1 MKEKRKSSTGDA
13 ATPKSGGAKTPN
25 KKVKAAADAEDDAG
39 VPLNDTERAYLAW
52 MKKKGV
58 KLNGVSIGRFPH
70 TGRGCVATRD
80 IKEGDV
86 LVEVPEAAIITA
98 DGSVAGSALVAFGL
112 GGEALLHEYS
122 PRLEREALVLAVMAE
137 MSRGEES
144 EFAPYLA
151 ALPTLR
157 ATHSPLGWSGAE
169 IAELE
174 GTSAL
179 NRMTSA
185 EDESL
190 ELPSMT
196 ADHWKHVARPFLQR
210 NPEFARMPGA
220 DADDDDD
227 DDDNAE
233 ENARRMYL
241 HATALVAGF
250 SFTLGEDDDSVV
262 VDDDDDDDDDS
273 DSQVSTGGDTVQAM
287 VPFWDMLNH
296 VEPESSSVRLDHDE
310 DANTLQMI
318 AIRPHAKGEEV
329 FNTYGAAEDA
339 ELLRRYGFVMRR
351 NPHGGGVEVS
361 TAECLAAAEFA
372 RFESDVHLS
381 DDDSESDYSEED
393 DEDDDS
399 EDRRDPTS
407 RVRCRRSATAMMMM
421 MMMRRRT
428 TPRKTKRTTPRKTK
442 RTTPRKTK
450 RTGTRDAE
458 GDSDAEDLMAMDFRP
473 GQIAREETLE
483 RLRMLRRWGILR
495 NSKQTFEISR
505 TGKPSLALRYVARVL
520 SMNRFQFRRL
530 LAADAYE
537 RGERDDQEGAYSD
550 EEDEDD
556 DGFGDYKPLTVE
568 QVWNGDTVLTGETPD
583 SSRLLGMT
591 TE

>member
-25 KKVKAAADAEDDAG
+25 KKVMAAADAEDDSAD

-169 IAELE
+169 LAELE

-185 EDESL
+185 DDESL

-210 NPEFARMPGA
+210 NPEFARMPAAG
-220 DADDDDD
+220 ADDDDHDDED
-227 DDDNAE
+227 DDAAE

-250 SFTLGEDDDSVV
+250 SFTLGEDDDSV
-262 VDDDDDDDDDS
+262 DDDDAAAAAADDDDS

-310 DANTLQMI
+310 DANTLRMI

-329 FNTYGAAEDA
+329 FNTYGAAGDA

-372 RFESDVHLS
+372 RFESDMHE
-381 DDDSESDYSEED
+381 DDDSESDYSDED

-399 EDRRDPTS
+399 EDRFDGKMPPIS
-407 RVRCRRSATAMMMM
+407 DSDDDDDDEEEEVDSEEDEED
-421 MMMRRRT
+421 
-428 TPRKTKRTTPRKTK
+428 
-442 RTTPRKTK
+442 
-450 RTGTRDAE
+450 GEEEDAE
-458 GDSDAEDLMAMDFRP
+458 GDSDDEDLMAMDFRP

-495 NSKQTFEISR
+495 NSKQTFEVSR

>member
-25 KKVKAAADAEDDAG
+25 KKVKAAADAEDDSAD

-169 IAELE
+169 LAELE

-220 DADDDDD
+220 GADDDDHDDED
-227 DDDNAE
+227 DDAAE

-250 SFTLGEDDDSVV
+250 SFTLGEDDDSVE
-262 VDDDDDDDDDS
+262 DDAAAAAADADDDDS

-310 DANTLQMI
+310 DANTLRMI

-329 FNTYGAAEDA
+329 FNTYGAAGDA

-372 RFESDVHLS
+372 RFESDMHE
-381 DDDSESDYSEED
+381 DDDSESDYSDED

-399 EDRRDPTS
+399 EDRFEGKMPPISDS
-407 RVRCRRSATAMMMM
+407 DDDDDDDEEEVDSEEDEED
-421 MMMRRRT
+421 
-428 TPRKTKRTTPRKTK
+428 
-442 RTTPRKTK
+442 
-450 RTGTRDAE
+450 GEEEDAE
-458 GDSDAEDLMAMDFRP
+458 GDSDDEDLMAMDFRP

-495 NSKQTFEISR
+495 NSKQTFEVSR

>member
-25 KKVKAAADAEDDAG
+25 KKVKAAADTEDDAG

-98 DGSVAGSALVAFGL
+98 DDSVAGSALVAFGL

-169 IAELE
+169 LAELE

-185 EDESL
+185 DDESL

-220 DADDDDD
+220 GADDEDDDDD
-227 DDDNAE
+227 DDAE

-250 SFTLGEDDDSVV
+250 SFTLGEDDDSIE
-262 VDDDDDDDDDS
+262 DDGDGDGDDDDDDS

-296 VEPESSSVRLDHDE
+296 VEPERSSVRLNHDE

-318 AIRPHAKGEEV
+318 AIRPHAEGEEV
-329 FNTYGAAEDA
+329 FNTYGAAGDA
-339 ELLRRYGFVMRR
+339 ELLRRYGFVVRR
-351 NPHGGGVEVS
+351 NPHGGGAEVS
-361 TAECLAAAEFA
+361 TAECLAAAEFS
-372 RFESDVHLS
+372 RFESDMHE
-381 DDDSESDYSEED
+381 DDDSESDYSDED

-399 EDRRDPTS
+399 EDRFEGKMPPISDS
-407 RVRCRRSATAMMMM
+407 DDDDEEEEEVDSEEDEED
-421 MMMRRRT
+421 
-428 TPRKTKRTTPRKTK
+428 
-442 RTTPRKTK
+442 
-450 RTGTRDAE
+450 GEEEDAE
-458 GDSDAEDLMAMDFRP
+458 GDSDDEDLMAMDFRP

-495 NSKQTFEISR
+495 NSKQTFEVSR

-568 QVWNGDTVLTGETPD
+568 QVWNGDTFLTGETPD
-583 SSRLLGMT
+583 SNRLLGMT

>member
-25 KKVKAAADAEDDAG
+25 KKVKAAADAEDDSAD
-39 VPLNDTERAYLAW
+39 VPLNDTEIAYLAW

-169 IAELE
+169 LSELE

-220 DADDDDD
+220 GADDDDHDDED
-227 DDDNAE
+227 DDAAE

-250 SFTLGEDDDSVV
+250 SFTLGEDDDSVE
-262 VDDDDDDDDDS
+262 DADAAAAADDDS

-310 DANTLQMI
+310 DANTLRMI

-329 FNTYGAAEDA
+329 FNTYGAAGDA

-372 RFESDVHLS
+372 RFESDMHE
-381 DDDSESDYSEED
+381 DDDSESDYSDED

-399 EDRRDPTS
+399 EDRFDGKMPPIS
-407 RVRCRRSATAMMMM
+407 
-421 MMMRRRT
+421 
-428 TPRKTKRTTPRKTK
+428 
-442 RTTPRKTK
+442 
-450 RTGTRDAE
+450 
-458 GDSDAEDLMAMDFRP
+458 DSDDDDDDDDD
-473 GQIAREETLE
+473 EE
-483 RLRMLRRWGILR
+483 
-495 NSKQTFEISR
+495 
-505 TGKPSLALRYVARVL
+505 
-520 SMNRFQFRRL
+520 
-530 LAADAYE
+530 
-537 RGERDDQEGAYSD
+537 
-550 EEDEDD
+550 EEDEEEEDD
-556 DGFGDYKPLTVE
+556 EFDELAAERRSKKWKEKDAEAARSAAGSSAARRPRGPGSVSGSSMWSGRSRADQGNDPDLVRARLKQQAARKGGRGGGAGAGGRVGSRNHTKDRGGKRGAKHHAFTYKGDA
-568 QVWNGDTVLTGETPD
+568 
-583 SSRLLGMT
+583 
-591 TE
+591 

>member
-25 KKVKAAADAEDDAG
+25 KKVKAAADAEDDSAD

-98 DGSVAGSALVAFGL
+98 DDSVAGSALVAFGL

-169 IAELE
+169 LAELE

-210 NPEFARMPGA
+210 NPEFARMPAAG
-220 DADDDDD
+220 ADDDDHDDED
-227 DDDNAE
+227 DDAAE

-250 SFTLGEDDDSVV
+250 SFTLGEDDDSV
-262 VDDDDDDDDDS
+262 DDDDAAAAADDDDDS

-310 DANTLQMI
+310 DANTLRMI

-329 FNTYGAAEDA
+329 FNTYGAAGDA

-372 RFESDVHLS
+372 RFESDMHE
-381 DDDSESDYSEED
+381 DDDSESDYSDED

-399 EDRRDPTS
+399 EDRFDGQMPPIS
-407 RVRCRRSATAMMMM
+407 DSDDDDEEEEEDDSEEDEED
-421 MMMRRRT
+421 
-428 TPRKTKRTTPRKTK
+428 
-442 RTTPRKTK
+442 
-450 RTGTRDAE
+450 GEEEDEE
-458 GDSDAEDLMAMDFRP
+458 GDSDEEDLMAMDFRP

-495 NSKQTFEISR
+495 NSKQTFEVSR

>member
-25 KKVKAAADAEDDAG
+25 KKVKAAADAEDDSAD

-169 IAELE
+169 LAELE

-185 EDESL
+185 DDESL

-220 DADDDDD
+220 GADDEDDDDD
-227 DDDNAE
+227 DDAE

-250 SFTLGEDDDSVV
+250 SFTLGEDDDSVEN
-262 VDDDDDDDDDS
+262 DDDGDDDNDDDS

-296 VEPESSSVRLDHDE
+296 VEPERSSVRLNHDE

-318 AIRPHAKGEEV
+318 AIRPHAEGEEV
-329 FNTYGAAEDA
+329 FNTYGAAGDA

-372 RFESDVHLS
+372 RFESDMHE
-381 DDDSESDYSEED
+381 DDNSESDYSDED

-399 EDRRDPTS
+399 EDRFEGKMPPISDS
-407 RVRCRRSATAMMMM
+407 DDDDDDEEEEVDSEEDEED
-421 MMMRRRT
+421 
-428 TPRKTKRTTPRKTK
+428 
-442 RTTPRKTK
+442 
-450 RTGTRDAE
+450 GEEEDAE
-458 GDSDAEDLMAMDFRP
+458 GDSDDEDLMAMDFRP

>member
-25 KKVKAAADAEDDAG
+25 KKVKAAADAEDDSAD

-169 IAELE
+169 LAELE

-220 DADDDDD
+220 GADDDDHDDED
-227 DDDNAE
+227 DDAAE

-250 SFTLGEDDDSVV
+250 SFTLGEDDDSVE
-262 VDDDDDDDDDS
+262 DDAAAAAADDDDDS

-310 DANTLQMI
+310 DANTLRMI

-329 FNTYGAAEDA
+329 FNTYGAAGDA

-372 RFESDVHLS
+372 RFESDMHE
-381 DDDSESDYSEED
+381 DDDSESDYSDED

-399 EDRRDPTS
+399 EDRFEGKMPPISDS
-407 RVRCRRSATAMMMM
+407 DDDDDDDEEEVDSEEDEED
-421 MMMRRRT
+421 
-428 TPRKTKRTTPRKTK
+428 
-442 RTTPRKTK
+442 
-450 RTGTRDAE
+450 GEEEDAE
-458 GDSDAEDLMAMDFRP
+458 GDSDDEDLMAMDFRP

-495 NSKQTFEISR
+495 NSKQTFEVSR

-568 QVWNGDTVLTGETPD
+568 QVWNGDTVLTGEMPD

>member
-25 KKVKAAADAEDDAG
+25 KKVKAAADAEDDSAD

-169 IAELE
+169 LAELE

-220 DADDDDD
+220 GADDDDHDDED
-227 DDDNAE
+227 DDAAE

-250 SFTLGEDDDSVV
+250 SFTLGEDDDSVE
-262 VDDDDDDDDDS
+262 DDAAAAADDDDDDS

-310 DANTLQMI
+310 DANTLRMI

-329 FNTYGAAEDA
+329 FNTYGAAGDA

-372 RFESDVHLS
+372 RFESDMHE
-381 DDDSESDYSEED
+381 DDDSESDYSDED

-399 EDRRDPTS
+399 EDRFEGKMPPISDS
-407 RVRCRRSATAMMMM
+407 DDDDDDDEEEVDSEEDEED
-421 MMMRRRT
+421 
-428 TPRKTKRTTPRKTK
+428 
-442 RTTPRKTK
+442 
-450 RTGTRDAE
+450 GEEEDAE
-458 GDSDAEDLMAMDFRP
+458 GDSDDEDLMAMDFRP

-495 NSKQTFEISR
+495 NSKQTFEVSR

-568 QVWNGDTVLTGETPD
+568 QVWNGDTFLTGETPD

>member
-25 KKVKAAADAEDDAG
+25 KKVKAAADTEDDAG

-98 DGSVAGSALVAFGL
+98 DDSVAGSALVAFGL

-169 IAELE
+169 LAELE

-185 EDESL
+185 DDESL

-220 DADDDDD
+220 GADDED
-227 DDDNAE
+227 DDDNDDAE

-250 SFTLGEDDDSVV
+250 SFTLGEDDDSIEDDGDGD
-262 VDDDDDDDDDS
+262 DDDDDDDDDS

-296 VEPESSSVRLDHDE
+296 VEPERSSVRLNHDE

-318 AIRPHAKGEEV
+318 AIRPHAEGEEV
-329 FNTYGAAEDA
+329 FNTYGAAGDA
-339 ELLRRYGFVMRR
+339 ELLRRYGFVVRR
-351 NPHGGGVEVS
+351 NPHGGGAEVS
-361 TAECLAAAEFA
+361 TAECLTAAEFA
-372 RFESDVHLS
+372 RFESDMHE
-381 DDDSESDYSEED
+381 DDDSESDYSDED

-399 EDRRDPTS
+399 EDRFDGKMPPIS
-407 RVRCRRSATAMMMM
+407 DSDSDDDDDDEEEEDDSEEDEED
-421 MMMRRRT
+421 
-428 TPRKTKRTTPRKTK
+428 
-442 RTTPRKTK
+442 
-450 RTGTRDAE
+450 GEEEDEE
-458 GDSDAEDLMAMDFRP
+458 GDSDEEDLMAMDFRP

-495 NSKQTFEISR
+495 NSKQTFEVSR

-568 QVWNGDTVLTGETPD
+568 QVWNGDTFLTGETPD
-583 SSRLLGMT
+583 SNRLLGMT

>member
-98 DGSVAGSALVAFGL
+98 DDSVAGSALVAFGL

-169 IAELE
+169 LAELE

-220 DADDDDD
+220 GADDDDHDDED
-227 DDDNAE
+227 DDAAE

-250 SFTLGEDDDSVV
+250 SFTLGEDDDSVE
-262 VDDDDDDDDDS
+262 DDAAAAAADDDDDS

-310 DANTLQMI
+310 DANTLRMI

-329 FNTYGAAEDA
+329 FNTYGAAGDA

-372 RFESDVHLS
+372 RFESDMHE
-381 DDDSESDYSEED
+381 DDDSESDYSDED

-399 EDRRDPTS
+399 EDRFEGKMPPISDS
-407 RVRCRRSATAMMMM
+407 DDDDDEEEEVDSEEED
-421 MMMRRRT
+421 
-428 TPRKTKRTTPRKTK
+428 
-442 RTTPRKTK
+442 
-450 RTGTRDAE
+450 GEEEDAE
-458 GDSDAEDLMAMDFRP
+458 GDSDDEDLMAMDFRP

-495 NSKQTFEISR
+495 NSKQTFEVSR

-568 QVWNGDTVLTGETPD
+568 QVWNGDTFLTGETPD
-583 SSRLLGMT
+583 SNRLLGMT